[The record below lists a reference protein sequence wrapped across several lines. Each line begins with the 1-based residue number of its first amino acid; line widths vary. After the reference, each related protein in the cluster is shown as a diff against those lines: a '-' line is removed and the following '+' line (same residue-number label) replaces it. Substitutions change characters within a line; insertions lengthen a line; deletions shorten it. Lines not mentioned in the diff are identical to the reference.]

1 MADSVRLRVRMDR
14 NFEIDPMLNTF
25 DLLDL
30 QEMSMRIR
38 HLNSRKRMK
47 QKRQLGSEKVRRGG
61 KQTQRQ
67 KEDLYYQTMKP
78 VVINKALA

>member
-1 MADSVRLRVRMDR
+1 MDR

-47 QKRQLGSEKVRRGG
+47 QKRQLGSDKVRRGG
-61 KQTQRQ
+61 KQTQR
-67 KEDLYYQTMKP
+67 
-78 VVINKALA
+78 